1 MEQFLNFID
10 VLIVWMSFY
19 LSIYYV
25 KKDNYK
31 KIKYRIAKKDD
42 KYLVV
47 IWNASLTTIYKEDL
61 YFLYLLV
68 NTEAKYDCLYKTD
81 KDVPLIFKKG
91 KDHVMLQK
99 HRCKLNLAFNFLN
112 SRNGYLMEINN
123 IQKSTYLPGKLG
135 IKGRI
140 RGQNKSSV
148 VPYFKMFKGLN
159 GGIKASKDRIGKQ
172 FINCLLII
180 ISLLCTFAYGYDVII
195 NGNDHYFFLSIAL
208 ILLGVSIYYVYMT
221 SMPYKLKKAY
231 FTKIKKD
238 KYKEITNLDD
248 LINSQL

>member
-123 IQKSTYLPGKLG
+123 IQKSGYLPGKLG

-140 RGQNKSSV
+140 RSS
-148 VPYFKMFKGLN
+148 
-159 GGIKASKDRIGKQ
+159 
-172 FINCLLII
+172 II
-180 ISLLCTFAYGYDVII
+180 YT
-195 NGNDHYFFLSIAL
+195 
-208 ILLGVSIYYVYMT
+208 
-221 SMPYKLKKAY
+221 
-231 FTKIKKD
+231 
-238 KYKEITNLDD
+238 
-248 LINSQL
+248 